1 LKQIIV
7 ITDGNSNEGISP
19 IAAAAHARASGVVV
33 NVIGV
38 VDREEAGMR
47 GEREIEAIAKAGGG
61 IHRIVSPT
69 KLAYT
74 MQMMTRHT
82 VVATI
87 QQVVNEELRSIFKD
101 ETTTIATLPPE
112 KRAEVVRSVDEWTE
126 SAPLRVALAID
137 VSASMKHK
145 LDAVREAAYDLM
157 LSLQARTGKSELA
170 VLHFPGNHA
179 NAVEIDVRWTAE
191 LAKVENILYKLNVK
205 GTTPTGPAILDALA
219 LFGLAAPPAP
229 TSARRDADAV
239 WGDYVV

>member
-1 LKQIIV
+1 MRQIIV
-7 ITDGNSNEGISP
+7 ITDGNSNEGVSP
-19 IAAAAHARASGVVV
+19 ITAAAEAYARGVVV

-38 VDREEAGMR
+38 VDREAAGMH
-47 GEREIEAIAKAGGG
+47 GEKEIEAIAKAGGG

-101 ETTTIATLPPE
+101 ETASLETLPPA
-112 KRAEVVRSVDEWTE
+112 KRAQVVRSVDEWTE
-126 SAPLRVALAID
+126 TAPLRVALLID
-137 VSASMKHK
+137 ASASMKHK
-145 LDAVREAAYDLM
+145 FDAVREAAYDLL
-157 LSLQARTGKSELA
+157 LSMQARAGKSELA
-170 VLHFPGNHA
+170 VLHFPGNNA
-179 NAVEIDVRWTAE
+179 NAVETDAPWTSE
-191 LAKVENILYKLNVK
+191 LAKIEKILYKLNVK

-219 LFGLAAPPAP
+219 LFGETARASTRRAAN
-229 TSARRDADAV
+229 AV

>member
-1 LKQIIV
+1 MKQIIV

-19 IAAAAHARASGVVV
+19 ITAAAEAYARGVVV

-38 VDREEAGMR
+38 VDREAAGMR
-47 GEREIEAIAKAGGG
+47 GEREIEAVAKAGGG
-61 IHRIVSPT
+61 LHRIVSPT

-87 QQVVNEELRSIFKD
+87 QQVVNEELRSIFKN
-101 ETTTIATLPPE
+101 ETASLETLPPE

-126 SAPLRVALAID
+126 TAPLQVALLID
-137 VSASMKHK
+137 ASASMKHK
-145 LDAVREAAYDLM
+145 FDAVREAAYDLM
-157 LSLQARTGKSELA
+157 LSMQARAGKSELA
-170 VLHFPGNHA
+170 VLHFPGNNA
-179 NAVEIDVRWTAE
+179 NAVEIDVGWTCE
-191 LAKVENILYKLNVK
+191 LAKLEKILYKLNVK

-219 LFGLAAPPAP
+219 LFGGVGRPSP
-229 TSARRDADAV
+229 RRAADAA